1 LEKIEGDL
9 ATALQ
14 ELVRYF
20 ERRKVSFALVGALV
34 PALLLSPDKEK
45 LLIGTRETRDA
56 DHVVLLKSWEEWD
69 AVLNDLERLGFR
81 RGNRGQEHRLY
92 FRTAE
97 IDLIPYGLQEGPDEV
112 LVWPKSG
119 HSMHLAGFSDVFRY
133 AEKTEV
139 APGIRLPVI
148 PLWLF
153 VVLKAAAYS
162 DRKLMRD
169 VGDIVYV
176 LDNYEPLGE
185 DSRRFEVIDAELS
198 VENAGAYLLGQDIRT
213 NGSTRAQQVAKD
225 FVQQIDNEYHQ
236 LVTQALQ
243 AESLV
248 AVYNEGRRHAVFQLL
263 QAFQKGIG

>member
-1 LEKIEGDL
+1 MGKIEGDL

-14 ELVRYF
+14 KLVQYF
-20 ERRKVSFALVGALV
+20 ESREVSFALVGALV

-45 LLIGTRETRDA
+45 LSIGTRETRDA
-56 DHVVLLKSWEEWD
+56 DHVVSLKSWGEWD
-69 AVLNDLERLGFR
+69 RVLNDLEALGFR

-92 FRTAE
+92 FETAE
-97 IDLIPYGLQEGPDEV
+97 IDLIPYGLQEGPDDV
-112 LVWPKSG
+112 LVWRKSG
-119 HSMHLAGFSDVFRY
+119 NTMNLAGFSDVFKY

-139 APGIRLPVI
+139 APGIRVPVI

-153 VVLKAAAYS
+153 AVLKVAAYS
-162 DRKLMRD
+162 DRKLIRD

-176 LDNYEPLGE
+176 LANYEPLAK
-185 DSRRFEVIDAELS
+185 DSRRFDVIEDELR

-213 NGSTRAQQVAKD
+213 NGSPVAQELVKD
-225 FVQQIDNEYHQ
+225 FVKKIDNEYHP

-243 AESLV
+243 AEGTD
-248 AVYNEGRRHAVFQLL
+248 AVHNDQRRYAVFELL

>member
-1 LEKIEGDL
+1 MEKIEGDL

-20 ERRKVSFALVGALV
+20 ERREVSFALVGALV

-45 LLIGTRETRDA
+45 LSIGTRETRDA

-69 AVLNDLERLGFR
+69 GVLNDLERLGFK

-92 FRTAE
+92 FETAE
-97 IDLIPYGLQEGPDEV
+97 IDLIPYGLQKGPDEV
-112 LVWPKSG
+112 LVWPRSG
-119 HSMHLAGFSDVFRY
+119 LSMNLAGFSDVFKY

-139 APGIRLPVI
+139 APGIRIPVI

-162 DRKLMRD
+162 DRKLIRD

-176 LDNYEPLGE
+176 LENYEPLGK
-185 DSRRFEVIDAELS
+185 DSRRFKVIGDEVS
-198 VENAGAYLLGQDIRT
+198 VEKAGAYLLGQDIRT
-213 NGSTRAQQVAKD
+213 NGSTRAQELTKE
-225 FVQQIDNEYHQ
+225 FTQQIDNEYHQ

-243 AESLV
+243 AEGV
-248 AVYNEGRRHAVFQLL
+248 AAVYNEERRHAVFQLL
-263 QAFQKGIG
+263 QALQKGIG